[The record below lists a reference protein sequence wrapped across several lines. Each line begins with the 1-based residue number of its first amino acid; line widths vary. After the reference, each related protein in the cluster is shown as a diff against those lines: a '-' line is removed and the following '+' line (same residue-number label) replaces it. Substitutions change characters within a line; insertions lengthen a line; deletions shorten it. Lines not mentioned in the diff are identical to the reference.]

1 VVTAETLLDLWPAD
15 LSMARYIG
23 MALMV
28 GVGACLQGV
37 GGLGFAMFCAPLA
50 ALCFPELVP
59 GPLIALACP
68 LSLMAALR
76 EHPAIDWRAASTGLA
91 GRVLGT
97 AGAALCL
104 ALLSAD
110 TLSLLFAL
118 LILAAVGLSLGGW
131 KVAPSPRNVAIA
143 GVASGVMGT
152 ITSAGAPPF
161 AIAMQHLQADRLR
174 ATLGCIFFAGSTVSI
189 AMLVVVDRMGL
200 HELLLA
206 LWLGPWMV
214 LGFAASG
221 HLGRLLQHR
230 SPRPFLLGLAAC
242 GAFGILA
249 QRAFSP

>member
-1 VVTAETLLDLWPAD
+1 MELSTPLWWPAGLD
-15 LSMARYIG
+15 AMHYLG
-23 MALMV
+23 MAAMV

-50 ALCFPELVP
+50 ALWFPELVP

-68 LSLMAALR
+68 LSLMAAVR
-76 EHPAIDWRAASTGLA
+76 EHQVIDWTQAGFGLA

-118 LILAAVGLSLGGW
+118 LILVAVALSVGGW
-131 KVAPSPRNVAIA
+131 RVEPGRRNVLVA

-161 AIAMQHLQADRLR
+161 AIAMQRQRADVLR
-174 ATLGCIFFAGSTVSI
+174 ATLGCIFFAGSAVSLATLTVI
-189 AMLVVVDRMGL
+189 GRMGL
-200 HELLLA
+200 RELQLAALLV
-206 LWLGPWMV
+206 PWMV
-214 LGFAASG
+214 AGFAASG
-221 HLGRLLQHR
+221 HLSALLRQR
-230 SPRPFLLGLAAC
+230 SPRPLLLGLATF
-242 GAFGILA
+242 GALGILV
-249 QRAFSP
+249 QRALPLH

>member
-1 VVTAETLLDLWPAD
+1 VSAASILAWWPAG
-15 LSMARYIG
+15 LQAGHYAG

-28 GVGACLQGV
+28 FVGACLQGV

-50 ALCFPELVP
+50 ALWFPELVP

-76 EHPAIDWRAASTGLA
+76 EARAIDWQAAGTGLA
-91 GRVLGT
+91 GRVVGT

-118 LILAAVGLSLGGW
+118 LILAAVALSLRGW
-131 KVAPSPRNVAIA
+131 RVAASPRNVAIA

-161 AIAMQHLQADRLR
+161 AIAMQHLRADRLR
-174 ATLGCIFFAGSTVSI
+174 ATLGCIFFAGSAVSM
-189 AMLVVVDRMGL
+189 ATLALVGRMGL
-200 HELLLA
+200 RELQLALLLA
-206 LWLGPWMV
+206 PWM
-214 LGFAASG
+214 LGGFAASG
-221 HLGRLLQHR
+221 RLGQLLHHR
-230 SPRPFLLGLAAC
+230 SPRPLLLGLAAF
-242 GAFGILA
+242 GALGILA
-249 QRAFSP
+249 QRAFPH

>member
-1 VVTAETLLDLWPAD
+1 MTAEHWAGLWPAG
-15 LSMARYIG
+15 LGAAHYAG

-28 GVGACLQGV
+28 CIGACLQGI

-50 ALCFPELVP
+50 ALWFPELVP

-76 EHPAIDWRAASTGLA
+76 EYPAIDWQAAGTGLA
-91 GRVLGT
+91 GRVVGT

-104 ALLSAD
+104 ALLSAE

-118 LILAAVGLSLGGW
+118 LILLAVALSLRGW
-131 KVAPSPRNVAIA
+131 NVSASPRNVAIA

-161 AIAMQHLQADRLR
+161 AIAMQHLRGDRLR
-174 ATLGCIFFAGSTVSI
+174 ATLGCIFFAGSAVSL
-189 AMLVVVDRMGL
+189 ATLAVVGRMGL
-200 HELLLA
+200 RELQLA

-214 LGFAASG
+214 GGFAASG
-221 HLGRLLQHR
+221 QIGRLLQHR
-230 SPRPFLLGLAAC
+230 SPRLLLLGLAAF
-242 GAFGILA
+242 GALGILA
-249 QRAFSP
+249 QRAFPS

>member
-1 VVTAETLLDLWPAD
+1 MAGHWSSLWPVGLDA
-15 LSMARYIG
+15 AHYAG

-28 GVGACLQGV
+28 LIGACLQGV

-50 ALCFPELVP
+50 ALWFPELVP

-76 EHPAIDWRAASTGLA
+76 EHAAIDWQAAGTGLA

-104 ALLSAD
+104 ALLSAE

-118 LILAAVGLSLGGW
+118 LILLAVALSLRGW
-131 KVAPSPRNVAIA
+131 KVAASPRNVALA

-161 AIAMQHLQADRLR
+161 AIAMQHLRADRLR
-174 ATLGCIFFAGSTVSI
+174 ATLGCIFFAGSAVSL
-189 AMLVVVDRMGL
+189 ATLAAVGRMGL
-200 HELLLA
+200 RELQLA
-206 LWLGPWMV
+206 LLLGPWM
-214 LGFAASG
+214 LAGFGASG
-221 HLGRLLQHR
+221 RLGRLLQHR
-230 SPRPFLLGLAAC
+230 SPRPLLLGLAAF
-242 GAFGILA
+242 GALGILA
-249 QRAFSP
+249 QHLFPI

>member
-1 VVTAETLLDLWPAD
+1 MTVDALVQLWPAD
-15 LSMARYIG
+15 LAPGRYLG
-23 MALMV
+23 MAFMV
-28 GVGACLQGV
+28 SIGACLQGV

-76 EHPAIDWRAASTGLA
+76 EHEAIDWRAAGTGLA
-91 GRVLGT
+91 GRVVGT

-110 TLSLLFAL
+110 TLSLLFAW
-118 LILAAVGLSLGGW
+118 LILAAVGLSLRGW
-131 KVAPSPRNVAIA
+131 QVAASPRNVALA

-174 ATLGCIFFAGSTVSI
+174 ATLGCIFFAGSAVSL
-189 AMLVVVDRMGL
+189 AMLVLVERMGL
-200 HELLLA
+200 RELLLA
-206 LWLGPWMV
+206 LWLAPGMV
-214 LGFAASG
+214 AGFAASG
-221 HLGRLLQHR
+221 HLGRWLRHR
-230 SPRPFLLGLAAC
+230 SPRPLLLGLAAC

-249 QRAFSP
+249 QRAWSP

>member
-1 VVTAETLLDLWPAD
+1 MAGHWNSLWPAGLD
-15 LSMARYIG
+15 AAHYAG

-28 GVGACLQGV
+28 LIGACLQGV

-50 ALCFPELVP
+50 ALWFPELVP

-76 EHPAIDWRAASTGLA
+76 EHAAIDWQAAGTGLA

-104 ALLSAD
+104 ALLSAE

-118 LILAAVGLSLGGW
+118 LILLAVALSLRGW
-131 KVAPSPRNVAIA
+131 KVAASPRNVALA

-161 AIAMQHLQADRLR
+161 AIAMQHLRADRLR
-174 ATLGCIFFAGSTVSI
+174 ATLGCIFFAGSAVSL
-189 AMLVVVDRMGL
+189 ATLAAVGRMGL
-200 HELLLA
+200 RELQLA
-206 LWLGPWMV
+206 LLLGPWM
-214 LGFAASG
+214 LAGFGASG
-221 HLGRLLQHR
+221 WLGRLLQHR
-230 SPRPFLLGLAAC
+230 SPRPLLLGLAAF
-242 GAFGILA
+242 GALGILA
-249 QRAFSP
+249 QHLFPH